1 MTEPLFE
8 ALTDW
13 EAGDL
18 SVEELVARHPEV
30 AGILAVHE
38 RLSALAA
45 EPGPDPEQ
53 SLVAVRERIADR
65 PAISRPKRAS
75 KVFVAAL
82 AAAALTGSAA
92 IAAPGAVRS
101 VVDGVRSGIERI
113 FGSEHPDAP
122 GTSSAP
128 ITRAPDHDSSESPE
142 KDDEGNGPGR
152 SGDRQGDSGQQE
164 GTTQGGEDE
173 GSQGDEGS
181 GGDEQQGGG
190 DEQQGGGDEQQGGGD
205 EQQGGGDEQQGSGDD
220 GGSGGDSGQDQSA
233 SDGNGGSADQPGG
246 GD

>member
-1 MTEPLFE
+1 MNEQLFE

-18 SVEELVARHPEV
+18 SIEELVARHPEV
-30 AGILAVHE
+30 AGILDVHE

-53 SLVAVRERIADR
+53 SLAAVREQIADR

-82 AAAALTGSAA
+82 VAAALSGSAA

-101 VVDGVRSGIERI
+101 VVDGVRGGIERI
-113 FGSEHPDAP
+113 FGSEGPDDP
-122 GTSSAP
+122 GTSSTP
-128 ITRAPDHDSSESPE
+128 VTRSPDQESSESPGQ
-142 KDDEGNGPGR
+142 DDEGNGPDG
-152 SGDRQGDSGQQE
+152 SGDGQGDSEQQQE
-164 GTTQGGEDE
+164 GPTQGGVDE
-173 GSQGDEGS
+173 GSQGDEG
-181 GGDEQQGGG
+181 GGDEQQGSG

-205 EQQGGGDEQQGSGDD
+205 EQQGGGDEQQGSGDG

-233 SDGNGGSADQPGG
+233 SDGNGGSADQA
-246 GD
+246 GDGD

>member
-1 MTEPLFE
+1 MNEPLFQ

-18 SVEELVARHPEV
+18 SIEELVARHPEV

-45 EPGPDPEQ
+45 EPGPDPER
-53 SLVAVRERIADR
+53 SLAAVRERIADR

-82 AAAALTGSAA
+82 VAAALSGSAA

-113 FGSEHPDAP
+113 FGSGDSGDP
-122 GTSSAP
+122 GQAGTPSAP
-128 ITRAPDHDSSESPE
+128 VTTSPDRGRSESPGE
-142 KDDEGNGPGR
+142 DDEGNVPAG
-152 SGDRQGDSGQQE
+152 SGNGQSDSEQQE
-164 GTTQGGEDE
+164 GPTQGGEDE
-173 GSQGDEGS
+173 GSQGNDGEDEQRGGGDDQQA

-190 DEQQGGGDEQQGGGD
+190 DEQQGGGDDQQGDGD
-205 EQQGGGDEQQGSGDD
+205 A
-220 GGSGGDSGQDQSA
+220 GGSGDSGQDRST
-233 SDGNGGSADQPGG
+233 SDGSGGSADQAGN